1 MVVPTETLIKHEPAT
16 TATAPPPAESE
27 LDRWGR
33 RHTRRV
39 RRLEINALAWVVG
52 MIALTTLWIVSQWQA
67 NGAFE
72 HFGFEGNHGDWN
84 PTLFALA
91 TGLWTLA
98 VGIMALQVRFE
109 RPPTDAQ
116 LEADAEP
123 RRLTL
128 TRLERLGRLKFHVAA
143 WVLGM
148 LIVTPLW
155 ALIEWQD
162 NGGFERWSDNSQPGS
177 WEPWILYIGG
187 IWALVVAGLA
197 VRTYVQER
205 RSG

>member
-1 MVVPTETLIKHEPAT
+1 VPTETLTKHEPAT

-27 LDRWGR
+27 LGRWGR

-52 MIALTTLWIVSQWQA
+52 TIVLTTLWIVSQWQA
-67 NGAFE
+67 NGGFE
-72 HFGFEGNHGDWN
+72 HFGFDGNHGDWN
-84 PTLFALA
+84 PTLWAVA

-116 LEADAEP
+116 LGAEAKP
-123 RRLTL
+123 RRLAI

-177 WEPWILYIGG
+177 WEPWILYVGG
-187 IWALVVAGLA
+187 IWAVVVAALA

>member
-1 MVVPTETLIKHEPAT
+1 MPTEILTKHETAT
-16 TATAPPPAESE
+16 TATAPRPAESE

-33 RHTRRV
+33 RHVRRV

-52 MIALTTLWIVSQWQA
+52 TIVLTTLWIVSQWQA

-72 HFGFEGNHGDWN
+72 HFGFEGNPGDWS
-84 PTLFALA
+84 PTLWALA

-98 VGIMALQVRFE
+98 VGILALQVRFE
-109 RPPTDAQ
+109 RPPTDTQ

-123 RRLTL
+123 RRLAL
-128 TRLERLGRLKFHVAA
+128 TRLERIGRLKFHVAA

-162 NGGFERWSDNSQPGS
+162 NGGFERWSDNSRPGS
-177 WEPWILYIGG
+177 WEPWILYVGG
-187 IWALVVAGLA
+187 IWALVVATLA